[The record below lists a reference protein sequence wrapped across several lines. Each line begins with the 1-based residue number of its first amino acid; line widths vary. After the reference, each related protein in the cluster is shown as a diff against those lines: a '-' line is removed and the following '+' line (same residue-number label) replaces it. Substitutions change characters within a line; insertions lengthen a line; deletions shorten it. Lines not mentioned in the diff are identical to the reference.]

1 MNQVNVVGRLGQVPE
16 LKDLGDK
23 KTCTISVATQEFGGK
38 TEWHRVVLWNK
49 DAEVVC
55 QYVAKGETIAISGRL
70 QTRDWTDKDGV
81 KKFTTEIVA
90 NRVTLCGG
98 KNSGEER
105 PF

>member
-1 MNQVNVVGRLGQVPE
+1 MNVVNIVGRLGQVPE

-23 KTCTISVATQEFGGK
+23 KTATISVATSEYGGK

-55 QYVAKGETIAISGRL
+55 QYVAKGDTIGITGRL
-70 QTRDWTDKDGV
+70 QTRDWETKDGE
-81 KKFTTEIVA
+81 KRYTTEIVA
-90 NRVTLCGG
+90 SRVTLCGG